1 MSQMERE
8 ELATIASAMTKE
20 DRMVVLDSFPL
31 EDLIE
36 MVYIK
41 YTDMKSKYDSIL
53 SILNNENPINP
64 VSESEVCYEG

>member
-64 VSESEVCYEG
+64 VYESEVRYEG